1 MSAKK
6 YSILLIV
13 TVVTLI
19 TVIKGVSLYTAT
31 PSTADAAA
39 DQTQTLKAQ
48 LSSAQQ
54 KLDSATAKV
63 VSAMGQLQ
71 IQLDELAP
79 GPVATQSPPAAG
91 GLLASILYSDQ
102 HSSVVIDGVILHEG
116 DIIHG
121 VKIFKIHEDAVELEK
136 NGQRWQQNV
145 GMAFPPNTDSV

>member
-19 TVIKGVSLYTAT
+19 AVIKGVSLYTAN
-31 PSTADAAA
+31 PGTADAA
-39 DQTQTLKAQ
+39 DQAQTLKAQ

-54 KLDSATAKV
+54 KLDSATAGV

-71 IQLDELAP
+71 VQLDELAP

-91 GLLASILYSDQ
+91 GLLGSILYSNRR
-102 HSSVVIDGVILHEG
+102 SSVVIDGVILHEG

-121 VKIFKIHEDAVELEK
+121 VKVFKIHEDAVELEK

-145 GMAFPPNTDSV
+145 GMTFPPAADRV

>member
-1 MSAKK
+1 MSARK

-19 TVIKGVSLYTAT
+19 AVIKGVSLYTAN
-31 PSTADAAA
+31 PGTADAA

-54 KLDSATAKV
+54 KLESATAGV
-63 VSAMGQLQ
+63 VAAMGQL
-71 IQLDELAP
+71 DEL
-79 GPVATQSPPAAG
+79 GSSPVAAQSPPAAG
-91 GLLASILYSDQ
+91 GLLGSILYSNR
-102 HSSVVIDGVILHEG
+102 HSSVVIDGAILHEG

-121 VKIFKIHEDAVELEK
+121 VKVFKIREDTVELEK

-145 GMAFPPNTDSV
+145 GMTFPPATDPV

>member
-19 TVIKGVSLYTAT
+19 AVIKGVSLYTAT
-31 PSTADAAA
+31 PGTADAA
-39 DQTQTLKAQ
+39 DQTQALNAQ

-54 KLDSATAKV
+54 KLDSATAGV

-71 IQLDELAP
+71 VQLDEVAP
-79 GPVATQSPPAAG
+79 GPVTTQSPPAAG
-91 GLLASILYSDQ
+91 GLLGSILYSDR
-102 HSSVVIDGVILHEG
+102 HSSIVIDGVILHEG

-121 VKIFKIHEDAVELEK
+121 VNVFKIHEDAVELEK

-145 GMAFPPNTDSV
+145 GMTFPPATDPV